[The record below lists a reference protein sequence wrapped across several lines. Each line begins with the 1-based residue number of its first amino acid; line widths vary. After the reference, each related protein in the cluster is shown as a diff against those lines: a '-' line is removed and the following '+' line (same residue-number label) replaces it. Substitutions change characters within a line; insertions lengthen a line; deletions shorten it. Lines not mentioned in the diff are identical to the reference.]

1 MYRVSVI
8 IKRDDFLGRT
18 LYFLN
23 QGYSNLKT
31 YDNILLRIYW
41 LVFGP
46 HKKIIIIITI
56 LLNAHLAWWPA
67 GKL

>member
-46 HKKIIIIITI
+46 HKK
-56 LLNAHLAWWPA
+56 
-67 GKL
+67 